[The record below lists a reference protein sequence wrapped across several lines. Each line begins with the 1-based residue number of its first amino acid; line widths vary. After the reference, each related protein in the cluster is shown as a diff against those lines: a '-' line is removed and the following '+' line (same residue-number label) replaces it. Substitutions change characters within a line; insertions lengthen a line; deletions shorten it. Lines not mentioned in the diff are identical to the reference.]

1 MLGLSIF
8 LSCLFTWL
16 LYETDWLRVQL
27 PTTEYL
33 RSLELPGL
41 TSSDIDDMAR
51 RIGWEYKGKGYYA
64 DKVEHLT
71 PLCGWQ
77 WIAKH
82 EHDLDDYN
90 PTVIISFDGF
100 SATMQIK
107 DLSIIKGLVKTIT
120 KNYKPYKSKRR
131 KYIDLERVPA

>member
-1 MLGLSIF
+1 MIGLSIF

-51 RIGWEYKGKGYYA
+51 RIGWQY
-64 DKVEHLT
+64 KVEHLS

-82 EHDLDDYN
+82 EHDLGDYN

-120 KNYKPYKSKRR
+120 KNYKPHKSKRR

>member
-1 MLGLSIF
+1 MIGLSIF

-16 LYETDWLRVQL
+16 LYETDWMRVKL
-27 PTTEYL
+27 TTTEYL
-33 RSLELPGL
+33 RSLEMPGL
-41 TSSDIDDMAR
+41 THSELYNLAY
-51 RIGWEYKGKGYYA
+51 RIGWEYKGYA
-64 DKVEHLT
+64 DKVEHLS

-90 PTVIISFDGF
+90 PSVSISFDGF

-120 KNYKPYKSKRR
+120 KDYKPHKSKRR